1 MSIDYRFKILYAI
14 GIIFV
19 VIGHCGGGGINILS
33 DWFPPYAFHLQ
44 LFAFASGYFYKSSS
58 EEYIG
63 KYILKKIKTLL
74 VPLYCWNFFYGL
86 VVIVLSFKGFT
97 IGFDSNTEMFSKL
110 LILPITTGHQFM
122 YNLGWWFVIPLFM
135 VQIYNVLARK
145 IFSLNNKKINEGV
158 WYIFNLLLG
167 MIGVYLASKDFR
179 FGWWLVLVRMLFIL
193 PFFSLGIYYKRK
205 LEKYDKLGSIT
216 YFILIFM
223 SLLVVLYIYGRI
235 PTYSACW
242 CHDFVDGPIM
252 PYIIGSIGIAFWLRV
267 SRILEPIIG
276 KNKYINLISDNAFS
290 IMINQL
296 MAFMIVKTIF
306 AFISKFTNLCYNFDW
321 SSYKTDVWYLYL
333 PKNIEQMK
341 IIYIFAGIVIPILIK
356 ICITKLPY
364 MLLNKKIILKN
375 LKNVNAP

>member
-122 YNLGWWFVIPLFM
+122 YNLGGWFVIPLFM

-193 PFFSLGIYYKRK
+193 PFFSLGIYYR
-205 LEKYDKLGSIT
+205 S
-216 YFILIFM
+216 
-223 SLLVVLYIYGRI
+223 
-235 PTYSACW
+235 
-242 CHDFVDGPIM
+242 
-252 PYIIGSIGIAFWLRV
+252 
-267 SRILEPIIG
+267 
-276 KNKYINLISDNAFS
+276 
-290 IMINQL
+290 MIN
-296 MAFMIVKTIF
+296 
-306 AFISKFTNLCYNFDW
+306 
-321 SSYKTDVWYLYL
+321 
-333 PKNIEQMK
+333 
-341 IIYIFAGIVIPILIK
+341 
-356 ICITKLPY
+356 
-364 MLLNKKIILKN
+364 
-375 LKNVNAP
+375 